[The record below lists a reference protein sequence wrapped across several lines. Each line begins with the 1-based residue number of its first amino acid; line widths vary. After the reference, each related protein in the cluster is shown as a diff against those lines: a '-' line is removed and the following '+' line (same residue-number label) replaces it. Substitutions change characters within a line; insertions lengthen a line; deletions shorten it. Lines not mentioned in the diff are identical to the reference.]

1 MKHTRLTSAFILTVL
16 VAANPVF
23 AETEPAGP
31 RLLILSQTDEAT
43 LPGALNGERH
53 GVKVNR
59 GSGFPEPVIVQ
70 VQETEE
76 VTKPAPVTPR
86 RVVRRA
92 SRW

>member
-1 MKHTRLTSAFILTVL
+1 MKHTRLTPAFVLTALFAASPVL
-16 VAANPVF
+16 
-23 AETEPAGP
+23 AETEPTGP
-31 RLLILSQTDEAT
+31 KLLVLSQSDEAA

-59 GSGFPEPVIVQ
+59 GSGFPEPVVVE
-70 VQETEE
+70 VQEVEE
-76 VTKPAPVTPR
+76 AAPAPVRTR